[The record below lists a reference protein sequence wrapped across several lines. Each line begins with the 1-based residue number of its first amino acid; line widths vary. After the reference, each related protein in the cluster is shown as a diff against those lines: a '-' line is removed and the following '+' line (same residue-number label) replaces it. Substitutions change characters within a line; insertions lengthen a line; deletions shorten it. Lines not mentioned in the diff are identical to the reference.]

1 MDSMNMAVYAST
13 ILKRLN
19 EVTYAG
25 NRSSEERWEPCPS
38 HGRRDLVRVAS
49 AIGAIAAFAGLLTFA
64 TH

>member
-19 EVTYAG
+19 DVTYAG
-25 NRSSEERWEPCPS
+25 NRPEERWEPGPS
-38 HGRRDLVRVAS
+38 HGLRDLVRVAS
-49 AIGAIAAFAGLLTFA
+49 AIGAIATFAGLLTFA